1 MKKNPARNMLLK
13 KSPSKLLE
21 RINSS
26 IDVDVRLFQED
37 IEASSVHCKMLI
49 KTKII
54 SPKEGE
60 KIINGLQQILRD
72 IKKNK
77 IKLDSKFEDIH
88 MNVEALLHNKIGPIA
103 GKLHTGRSRNDQVVT
118 DFKLWIKKHSQI
130 IDAEIKKLQKA
141 LIRIAKRNTLT
152 VMPGYT
158 HLQIAQPVSLAHHC
172 LAYVEMMG
180 RNRSRIGDCIKRLN
194 ESPLGAGALAGTS
207 FPIDR
212 KMTARLLGFS
222 KPTINS
228 IDSVSDRDFA
238 IEFIFVLSL
247 TGIHLSRLAE
257 EIILGSSQHF
267 NFVELPDELS
277 TGSSIM
283 PQKKNPDGAELVRA
297 NASSVISNLNNI
309 LSLLKGLPLSYSK
322 DLQDDKRLTF
332 NTYDN
337 VLLGLQV
344 MAELMN
350 KIKFNKKTMFQAVDG
365 SYATS
370 TDLADWLVKK
380 LHYPFRQAY
389 QITGEIVGYANSKNK
404 SLSDMSLKELQ
415 KFDNNITSD
424 IFLVLSPLN
433 SMKSKNS
440 LGGSSPE
447 TVKKSIQYVIKKYL

>member
-1 MKKNPARNMLLK
+1 MKKSPARNLFLK
-13 KSPSKLLE
+13 KAPSKLLE

-26 IDVDVRLFQED
+26 IDVDARLFQED

-49 KTKII
+49 KTKIV
-54 SPKEGE
+54 SPKDGT
-60 KIINGLQQILRD
+60 KIINGLNQILRD

-88 MNVEALLHNKIGPIA
+88 MNIEALLHDKIGAIA

-130 IDAEIKKLQKA
+130 IDDEIKKLQKA
-141 LIRIAKRNTLT
+141 LIRIAKKNTST

-180 RNRSRIGDCIKRLN
+180 RNRDRISDCIKRLN
-194 ESPLGAGALAGTS
+194 ENPLGAGALAGTS

-212 KMTARLLGFS
+212 NMTAKLLGFS
-222 KPTINS
+222 RPTINS

-238 IEFIFVLSL
+238 IEFIFALSL
-247 TGIHLSRLAE
+247 AGIHLSRLAE
-257 EIILGSSQHF
+257 EIILWSTQHF

-297 NASSVISNLNNI
+297 NASNVISNLNNI

-337 VLLGLQV
+337 VSLSLQV
-344 MAELMN
+344 MTELMN
-350 KIKFNKKTMFQAVDG
+350 KIQFNRQAMFQAVEE

-370 TDLADWLVKK
+370 TDLADWLVKN

-389 QITGEIVGYANSKNK
+389 QITGKIVGYASSKKK
-404 SLSDMSLKELQ
+404 SLSNMSLKELQ
-415 KFDNNITSD
+415 KFDNNISSD
-424 IFLVLSPLN
+424 VFQVLSPLN
-433 SMKSKNS
+433 SMKSKSS
-440 LGGSSPE
+440 LGGSAPE
-447 TVKKSIQYVIKKYL
+447 GVKKSIRYAIKKYL

>member
-1 MKKNPARNMLLK
+1 M
-13 KSPSKLLE
+13 
-21 RINSS
+21 
-26 IDVDVRLFQED
+26 D
-37 IEASSVHCKMLI
+37 
-49 KTKII
+49 
-54 SPKEGE
+54 
-60 KIINGLQQILRD
+60 
-72 IKKNK
+72 
-77 IKLDSKFEDIH
+77 
-88 MNVEALLHNKIGPIA
+88 
-103 GKLHTGRSRNDQVVT
+103 
-118 DFKLWIKKHSQI
+118 KKHSQI
-130 IDAEIKKLQKA
+130 IDDEIKKLQKA
-141 LIRIAKRNTLT
+141 LIRIAKNNTST

-257 EIILGSSQHF
+257 EIILWSSQHF
-267 NFVELPDELS
+267 NFVGLPDELS

-332 NTYDN
+332 NAYDS

-344 MAELMN
+344 MTELMN
-350 KIKFNKKTMFQAVDG
+350 KIKFNKKTMFQAVEG

-389 QITGEIVGYANSKNK
+389 QITGKIVDYANSKNK
-404 SLSDMSLKELQ
+404 SLSNMSLKELQ

-424 IFLVLSPLN
+424 IFRVLSPLN

-440 LGGSSPE
+440 LGGSAPE
-447 TVKKSIQYVIKKYL
+447 IVKKSIQYVIKKYL

>member
-1 MKKNPARNMLLK
+1 MKKNPARNLLLK
-13 KSPSKLLE
+13 KAPSKLLE

-54 SPKEGE
+54 SPKDGK

-72 IKKNK
+72 AKKNK

-88 MNVEALLHNKIGPIA
+88 MNVEALLHDKIGPIA

-130 IDAEIKKLQKA
+130 IDDEIKKLQKA
-141 LIRIAKRNTLT
+141 LIRIAKRNTST

-180 RNRSRIGDCIKRLN
+180 RNRSRISDCIKRLN

-238 IEFIFVLSL
+238 IEFIFSLSL
-247 TGIHLSRLAE
+247 VSIHLSRLAE
-257 EIILGSSQHF
+257 EIILWSSQHF
-267 NFVELPDELS
+267 NFVKLPDELS

-283 PQKKNPDGAELVRA
+283 PQKKNPDGAELVRS
-297 NASSVISNLNNI
+297 NASNIISNLNNI
-309 LSLLKGLPLSYSK
+309 LSLLKGLPLAYCK

-337 VLLGLQV
+337 VLLNLQV
-344 MAELMN
+344 MTELMN
-350 KIKFNKKTMFQAVDG
+350 KIQFNKKKMLQAVDE

-380 LHYPFRQAY
+380 LHYP
-389 QITGEIVGYANSKNK
+389 S
-404 SLSDMSLKELQ
+404 S
-415 KFDNNITSD
+415 
-424 IFLVLSPLN
+424 FLTISRHRV
-433 SMKSKNS
+433 
-440 LGGSSPE
+440 
-447 TVKKSIQYVIKKYL
+447 

>member
-1 MKKNPARNMLLK
+1 MKKSSVTKLYLNK
-13 KSPSKLLE
+13 DPSKLLE
-21 RINSS
+21 KINSS
-26 IDVDVRLFQED
+26 IDVDARLYKED
-37 IEASSVHCKMLI
+37 IEASIVHCKMLV

-54 SPKEGE
+54 SSKEGK
-60 KIINGLQQILRD
+60 KIIDGLSQILKS
-72 IKKNK
+72 IQKGK
-77 IKLDSKFEDIH
+77 IKFDSRFEDIH
-88 MNVEALLHNKIGPIA
+88 MNIESLLHKKIGHIA

-130 IDAEIKKLQKA
+130 IDDEIKKLQKS
-141 LIRIAKRNTLT
+141 LIRIAKRNTST

-180 RNRSRIGDCIKRLN
+180 RNRSRISDCIKRLN

-257 EIILGSSQHF
+257 EIILWSSQHF

-350 KIKFNKKTMFQAVDG
+350 KIKFNKKTMLQAVDG
-365 SYATS
+365 SYATA

-389 QITGEIVGYANSKNK
+389 QITGKIVGYANSKNK
-404 SLSDMSLKELQ
+404 FLSNMSLKELQ
-415 KFDNNITSD
+415 KFDNNITGD
-424 IFLVLSPLN
+424 IFRVLSPLN

-440 LGGSSPE
+440 LGGSAPE

>member
-1 MKKNPARNMLLK
+1 MKKSPARNLLLK
-13 KSPSKLLE
+13 KAPSKLLE
-21 RINSS
+21 RINNS
-26 IDVDVRLFQED
+26 IDVDARLFQED
-37 IEASSVHCKMLI
+37 IEASVVHCRMLV

-54 SPKEGE
+54 FSKDGK
-60 KIINGLQQILRD
+60 KIINGLNRILKD
-72 IKKNK
+72 IKNNK
-77 IKLDSKFEDIH
+77 VKLDSKFEDIH
-88 MNVEALLHNKIGPIA
+88 MNIEALLHNKIGPIA

-130 IDAEIKKLQKA
+130 IDDEIKKLQKA
-141 LIRIAKRNTLT
+141 LIRIAKNNTST

-257 EIILGSSQHF
+257 EIILWSSQHF

-283 PQKKNPDGAELVRA
+283 PQKKNPDGAELVRS
-297 NASSVISNLNNI
+297 NASNIISNLNNI

-350 KIKFNKKTMFQAVDG
+350 NIKFNKKTMLQAVEG

-389 QITGEIVGYANSKNK
+389 QITRKIVDYANSKNK
-404 SLSDMSLKELQ
+404 SLSNMSLKELQ

-424 IFLVLSPLN
+424 IFRVLSPLN

-440 LGGSSPE
+440 FGGAAPE
-447 TVKKSIQYVIKKYL
+447 TVKKSIKYVIKKYL